1 MPLDSNNC
9 DDVTAVTAHS
19 TLMGGSIAE
28 RRMNCT
34 ASYRLESQHPEPPSS
49 IYAAQGTML
58 HSVIEQYLDGKPMPE
73 LYGYEEEGCVFDG
86 DLEEEL
92 IQPAL
97 DCLRSLQIAL
107 EIDDLEF
114 LTEAR
119 VAFQDFDAF
128 GTVDLMGTTSHY
140 TIILDW
146 KFGRGVKAGPGALR
160 YQLPFY
166 AAAARNTPEVSDMF
180 ADDKQIVLAVVQPAM
195 RQPLTYKIVSH
206 DDLDAFE
213 SRVRATISAIGAD
226 LEEDPVSGKWC
237 RWCRAAA
244 VCPAR
249 TGAASAIV
257 SDNIEAET
265 LDADE
270 IGYYLGV
277 ASELEDWIRA
287 IRSHAHRTLDAGDKV
302 TGYKL
307 VQRRKTRR
315 WSDQE
320 GAERF
325 LRSHGVNEI
334 FEDPKLVSPA
344 RAEKLLKGAADSDD
358 LGQFITSTSTG
369 STIAPQDDPRPAIE
383 QSKGLNDND

>member
-1 MPLDSNNC
+1 MPRDSADC
-9 DDVTAVTAHS
+9 DVVTAVTAHS

-28 RRMNCT
+28 RRMNCL
-34 ASYRLESQHPEPPSS
+34 ASYRLESQHPEPPTSV
-49 IYAAQGTML
+49 YAAQGTML
-58 HSVIEQYLDGKPMPE
+58 HSVTEKHLTGTPMPD

-97 DCLRSLQIAL
+97 DCLRNLQIAL

-128 GTVDLMGTTSHY
+128 GTVDLMGTSAHH

-166 AAAARNTPEVSDMF
+166 AAAARNTPEVADMF
-180 ADDKQIVLAVVQPAM
+180 ADDKKIVLAVVQPAM
-195 RQPLTYKIVSH
+195 NQPLTYKIVDH
-206 DDLDAFE
+206 ADLDAFE
-213 SRVRATISAIGAD
+213 ARVRAAILAINAD
-226 LEEDPVSGKWC
+226 IEMDPTPGKWC

-315 WSDQE
+315 WSDKD

-344 RAEKLLKGAADSDD
+344 RAEKLLKDAADSDD
-358 LGQFITSTSTG
+358 LQQFITSTSTG
-369 STIAPQDDPRPAIE
+369 STVAPHDDPRPAIE
-383 QSKGLNDND
+383 LTNHESE